1 MLFSKQALAFL
12 GLLASSLAQFVSP
25 PTDLIKTKGFLN
37 IPVRYKEVPEGICEL
52 TPNVK
57 SYSGYVDIA
66 EQQHI
71 FWWFFEARNE
81 DPMKAPLTVWIN
93 GGPGS
98 SSMLGLFQENG
109 PCSVDSNG
117 DIYYNPYSW
126 KYVANQQNAARINLE
141 LIRREQQCVQYA
153 LHRST
158 SSSWLFILCASLRLY
173 FFNRGYHRAS

>member
-1 MLFSKQALAFL
+1 MLFSKHALAFSS
-12 GLLASSLAQFVSP
+12 LLAPSLAQFVSP
-25 PTDLIKTKGFLN
+25 PADLIKTKGFLDV
-37 IPVRYKEVPEGICEL
+37 PVRYKEVPEGICEL

-71 FWWFFEARNE
+71 FWWFFEARNQ
-81 DPMKAPLTVWIN
+81 DPTKAPLTVWIN

-109 PCSVDSNG
+109 PCGVDSKG

-126 KYVANQQNAARINLE
+126 KYVDNK
-141 LIRREQQCVQYA
+141 
-153 LHRST
+153 T
-158 SSSWLFILCASLRLY
+158 RLMPVL
-173 FFNRGYHRAS
+173 S